1 MLELNKQEIRSPE
14 MQEVMSEIPGS
25 FLKWGLFLF
34 FAIILILIFG
44 SYFIKNTEIV
54 KVPVVITTQNPP
66 VSLVAKSGGEIE
78 KLFVT
83 EGKLIGKD
91 EIIALIRN
99 TCDYDDLRKLKLIL
113 SGFNDKTNWIEI
125 IKTKSLLPDLSL
137 GEIQSYYSAFQKE
150 WKQMKDYFEEAY
162 IPTKLNLLEKQI
174 ETKIEYNIELARQ
187 KEFLT
192 EDLAL
197 AKSSFKRDSTLYH
210 KESYSISVNEFE
222 KSRQDYIQRLYS
234 FSVFIAS
241 LKNNTSDFLKM
252 KEARL
257 DLQVQ
262 YEKELKQYIFT
273 IEESVQLLRSSIF
286 NWEERYLI
294 MSPITGHV
302 TLTRFRNENQ
312 VIKVGETLATVIPD
326 SVTNIVAHAVIPI
339 SGFGRIEIGQTV
351 NIKLSGFPY
360 MHYGVLKGRI
370 YSLSQVPGEGGFS
383 ADIELTGGMTSTYS
397 EKIRFIHEMDGT
409 ADIIIGDS
417 RLIYRFIKP
426 LKALMNK

>member
-1 MLELNKQEIRSPE
+1 
-14 MQEVMSEIPGS
+14 
-25 FLKWGLFLF
+25 
-34 FAIILILIFG
+34 
-44 SYFIKNTEIV
+44 
-54 KVPVVITTQNPP
+54 
-66 VSLVAKSGGEIE
+66 
-78 KLFVT
+78 
-83 EGKLIGKD
+83 
-91 EIIALIRN
+91 
-99 TCDYDDLRKLKLIL
+99 
-113 SGFNDKTNWIEI
+113 
-125 IKTKSLLPDLSL
+125 
-137 GEIQSYYSAFQKE
+137 
-150 WKQMKDYFEEAY
+150 MKDYFEEAY